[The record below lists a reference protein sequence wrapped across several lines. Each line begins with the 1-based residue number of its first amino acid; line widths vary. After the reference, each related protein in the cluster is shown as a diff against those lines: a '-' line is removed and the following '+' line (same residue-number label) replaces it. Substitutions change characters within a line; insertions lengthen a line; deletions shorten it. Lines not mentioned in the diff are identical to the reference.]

1 MDAKLLKE
9 FEEME
14 GLSKET
20 LIDPD
25 MAPVEEGNIEDEGSF
40 KPTAASALNSSDIY
54 YEVRYHCRPTVLL
67 LYVSVTYV
75 FKMLSLYYRWRKGT

>member
-25 MAPVEEGNIEDEGSF
+25 MAPMEDNQAEDETSF
-40 KPTAASALNSSDIY
+40 KPTAANTLTSSDIY
-54 YEVRYHCRPTVLL
+54 YEV
-67 LYVSVTYV
+67 
-75 FKMLSLYYRWRKGT
+75 

>member
-25 MAPVEEGNIEDEGSF
+25 MVPMEDSKEEDESSF
-40 KPTAASALNSSDIY
+40 KPTAAAALNSSDIY
-54 YEVRYHCRPTVLL
+54 YEVLFHFIDNISYLPTK
-67 LYVSVTYV
+67 SIASI
-75 FKMLSLYYRWRKGT
+75 F

>member
-25 MAPVEEGNIEDEGSF
+25 MAIVDDGKEEDESSF
-40 KPTAASALNSSDIY
+40 KPTAANTLSSSDIY
-54 YEVRYHCRPTVLL
+54 YEVKA
-67 LYVSVTYV
+67 S
-75 FKMLSLYYRWRKGT
+75 

>member
-25 MAPVEEGNIEDEGSF
+25 MAPMDDSQPEDETSF
-40 KPTAASALNSSDIY
+40 KPTAANTLTSSDIY
-54 YEVRYHCRPTVLL
+54 YEVQLIG
-67 LYVSVTYV
+67 V
-75 FKMLSLYYRWRKGT
+75 FGS

>member
-25 MAPVEEGNIEDEGSF
+25 MLPIEDSKED
-40 KPTAASALNSSDIY
+40 DIS
-54 YEVRYHCRPTVLL
+54 LL
-67 LYVSVTYV
+67 
-75 FKMLSLYYRWRKGT
+75 

>member
-25 MAPVEEGNIEDEGSF
+25 MLPMEDSKEDDESSF
-40 KPTAASALNSSDIY
+40 KPTAANALSSQDIY
-54 YEVRYHCRPTVLL
+54 YEV
-67 LYVSVTYV
+67 
-75 FKMLSLYYRWRKGT
+75 

>member
-25 MAPVEEGNIEDEGSF
+25 MVPMEDSKEEDEGSF
-40 KPTAASALNSSDIY
+40 KPTAANALNSSDIY
-54 YEVRYHCRPTVLL
+54 YEVRYHSQSIVL
-67 LYVSVTYV
+67 TE
-75 FKMLSLYYRWRKGT
+75 LSLFTHSNLCV

>member
-20 LIDPD
+20 LIDPEMIVND
-25 MAPVEEGNIEDEGSF
+25 DSDDDDGGSF
-40 KPTAASALNSSDIY
+40 KPVAANSLSSSDIY
-54 YEVRYHCRPTVLL
+54 NEV
-67 LYVSVTYV
+67 
-75 FKMLSLYYRWRKGT
+75 

>member
-25 MAPVEEGNIEDEGSF
+25 MAHVDDGGVEDESSF
-40 KPTAASALNSSDIY
+40 KPTAANSLLSTDFY
-54 YEVRYHCRPTVLL
+54 YEVLP
-67 LYVSVTYV
+67 
-75 FKMLSLYYRWRKGT
+75 